1 MATNDFEIRQ
11 FSCKNF
17 SLVSVGIGG
26 GGGVWGLG
34 GVGVGESAGSETRI
48 FPSSL
53 GLHKEQVADQASSY
67 LRFQ

>member
-1 MATNDFEIRQ
+1 MATNDFEICQ

-17 SLVSVGIGG
+17 SLVSVGMGVGG
-26 GGGVWGLG
+26 GGL
-34 GVGVGESAGSETRI
+34 GVGVGESAGSERRI

-53 GLHKEQVADQASSY
+53 GLHKEQVADQAGAY

>member
-1 MATNDFEIRQ
+1 MATNDFEICQ

-17 SLVSVGIGG
+17 SLVSVGIEG
-26 GGGVWGLG
+26 WGG
-34 GVGVGESAGSETRI
+34 GVGVGESAGSERRI

-53 GLHKEQVADQASSY
+53 GLHKEQVADQAGAY